1 MDLLHYYHHGQVGTQ
16 NRSINRPFKETKEI
30 INNNKKNLLLA
41 KKKMDSKYT

>member
-1 MDLLHYYHHGQVGTQ
+1 MDLLHYYHHGQVGSH